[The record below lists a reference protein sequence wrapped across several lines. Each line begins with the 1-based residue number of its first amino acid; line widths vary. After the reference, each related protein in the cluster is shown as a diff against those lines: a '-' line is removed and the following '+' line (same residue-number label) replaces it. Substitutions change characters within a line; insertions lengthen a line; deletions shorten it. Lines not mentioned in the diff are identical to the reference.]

1 MYTHFK
7 ENNWYYEG
15 NTLSYQI
22 NNKTISRPWIHNV
35 VIIDFINKLI
45 SNKRR
50 DRERE
55 RERLPLKY
63 FTTVQYKLYS

>member
-22 NNKTISRPWIHNV
+22 NNKTISRTWIHNV

-50 DRERE
+50 ERE
-55 RERLPLKY
+55 RERFPLK
-63 FTTVQYKLYS
+63 

>member
-7 ENNWYYEG
+7 DNNWYYEG

-22 NNKTISRPWIHNV
+22 HNKTISRTWIHNV

-50 DRERE
+50 ERKREIAS
-55 RERLPLKY
+55 KV
-63 FTTVQYKLYS
+63 FHNCTI

>member
-22 NNKTISRPWIHNV
+22 HNKTISRTWIHNV

-50 DRERE
+50 ERE
-55 RERLPLKY
+55 RERLPVKY